1 MIHMDGQSPS
11 GYTSST
17 YIGMNEWDCSM
28 STSTSGGDTTCE
40 DCGGDSGGGGETVR
54 DVSTIE
60 VKSLLDVFEN
70 CESFEEF
77 WEFMWYNPW
86 VCFVWFHFW

>member
-1 MIHMDGQSPS
+1 
-11 GYTSST
+11 
-17 YIGMNEWDCSM
+17 M